1 MESTAPGRI
10 YRAGGQNTTSPA
22 TYTDQ
27 SGNLPGRLVR
37 AAGMAEAET
46 APPQP
51 LTLESCGF
59 IRPAMA
65 VGFSLPPLFFEA
77 TSLF

>member
-1 MESTAPGRI
+1 
-10 YRAGGQNTTSPA
+10 
-22 TYTDQ
+22 
-27 SGNLPGRLVR
+27 
-37 AAGMAEAET
+37 MAEAET